1 VTESPA
7 QNPQPQGPGGGA
19 PGGGGPRRRK
29 PPRRVTVTAVSMI
42 APRLVSVLV
51 TGDELDG
58 FTNAAPT
65 SHLKLF
71 LPPAGSSE
79 LLLPEQG
86 PDGPVWNHDESL
98 RPVIRTYTPRR
109 YDPATKTL
117 EIQVVLHG
125 EGPASEWAQ
134 RVAVGDQVAVGG
146 PGGRFVLDEAASHW
160 WLAADESALPALG
173 TLLDVLP
180 ETASAEV
187 HVEVEDSDDVI
198 KLPSAAA
205 VNATWHYR
213 YGSGD
218 FSAALA
224 TAAREASFGGSF
236 GGSFGSGTKIW
247 VACESGVMRDIRRH
261 LTRDRGIPVS
271 QLVTRGYWRRGETN
285 HPDHDYGED

>member
-7 QNPQPQGPGGGA
+7 QNPQPAGPG
-19 PGGGGPRRRK
+19 GGGGPRRRK
-29 PPRRVTVTAVSMI
+29 PPRRVTVTAVSKI

-58 FTNAAPT
+58 FTDAAPT

-71 LPPAGSSE
+71 LPSAGTSE

-117 EIQVVLHG
+117 EIQLVLHG
-125 EGPASEWAQ
+125 VGPASEWAE
-134 RVAVGDQVAVGG
+134 RVAVGDHVAVGG
-146 PGGRFVLDEAASHW
+146 PGGRFVMDEAASHW

-180 ETASAEV
+180 ETATAEV
-187 HVEVEDSDDVI
+187 HIEVEDPDDVI
-198 KLPSAAA
+198 KLPTAAT
-205 VNATWHYR
+205 VNVTWHHR
-213 YGSGD
+213 YGSRD

-224 TAAREASFGGSF
+224 TAAREASLTD
-236 GGSFGSGTKIW
+236 GTKIW

-271 QLVTRGYWRRGETN
+271 QLVTRGYWRRGEVN
-285 HPDHDYGED
+285 HPDHDYGDD

>member
-1 VTESPA
+1 MKIGLRARVHPGARDADRCQQARPAGPAGRAGHSGRRQVLALSERGTTHVTESPA
-7 QNPQPQGPGGGA
+7 QNPQPAGPG
-19 PGGGGPRRRK
+19 GGGGPRRRK
-29 PPRRVTVTAVSMI
+29 PPRRVTVTAVSKI

-58 FTNAAPT
+58 FTDAAPT

-71 LPPAGSSE
+71 LPPAGTSE

-117 EIQVVLHG
+117 EIQLVLHG
-125 EGPASEWAQ
+125 VGPASEWAE

-146 PGGRFVLDEAASHW
+146 PGGRFVMDEAASRW

-180 ETASAEV
+180 ETATAEV
-187 HVEVEDSDDVI
+187 
-198 KLPSAAA
+198 
-205 VNATWHYR
+205 
-213 YGSGD
+213 
-218 FSAALA
+218 
-224 TAAREASFGGSF
+224 
-236 GGSFGSGTKIW
+236 
-247 VACESGVMRDIRRH
+247 
-261 LTRDRGIPVS
+261 
-271 QLVTRGYWRRGETN
+271 
-285 HPDHDYGED
+285 